1 MAVEA
6 SSETRCGIGARLRT
20 GRELHGLTVLQAA
33 EKLHI
38 DPKMLE
44 ALESERFASLGA
56 TVYVRG
62 HLRHYAELIGER
74 FEELQALYDAKIHR
88 PLPDL
93 THAPRAPRRS
103 NPRKLLKPAVIG
115 LVILVLGCAV
125 WWVLTRKMH

>member
-1 MAVEA
+1 MTADV
-6 SSETRCGIGARLRT
+6 SSENRCGIGTRLRT
-20 GRELHGLTVLQAA
+20 GRELTGLTVLQAA

-56 TVYVRG
+56 SVYVRG

-74 FEELQALYDAKIHR
+74 FEELLALYDGKTHR

-93 THAPRAPRRS
+93 THAPRAPRTFDR
-103 NPRKLLKPAVIG
+103 RRLMRPALFV
-115 LVILVLGCAV
+115 LAALVLAIAA
-125 WWVLTRKMH
+125 WWVLTRRTH